1 MSKMSDKR
9 LEKNQ
14 SSDQSHQTGSSVR
27 ETSETQLKLN
37 PALVWC
43 DAPDGGDVSRRPAAD
58 KSLRYS
64 ENMQISAGGSR

>member
-1 MSKMSDKR
+1 MSKMSDKH
-9 LEKNQ
+9 LETDQ

-27 ETSETQLKLN
+27 EKKLN

-43 DAPDGGDVSRRPAAD
+43 DAPDRGDVSRRPAAD